1 MTRYSENARWQT
13 QPPRAWS
20 IGLSKRYSLQQP
32 IGHYRLLGMGRLRA
46 NVFQVVRS
54 RANEFDQIES
64 EPGGAGTSR
73 WFGGRA
79 AAQSL
84 WHSMQVGPS
93 RDAGWPPLGLVS
105 WHGPSGE
112 RFAIEHRVSASDVI
126 RQLEATGLS
135 REHPGRAFSEWPTI
149 LSERALADAS
159 AFQVSRWRGG
169 RYGCAKVGHAC
180 VPGSPRFGTMPKR
193 A

>member
-1 MTRYSENARWQT
+1 MPMYWMRSNLNVAALKQADGLAVA
-13 QPPRAWS
+13 PRHRRR
-20 IGLSKRYSLQQP
+20 G
-32 IGHYRLLGMGRLRA
+32 
-46 NVFQVVRS
+46 
-54 RANEFDQIES
+54 
-64 EPGGAGTSR
+64 
-73 WFGGRA
+73 
-79 AAQSL
+79 
-84 WHSMQVGPS
+84 SMQVGPS